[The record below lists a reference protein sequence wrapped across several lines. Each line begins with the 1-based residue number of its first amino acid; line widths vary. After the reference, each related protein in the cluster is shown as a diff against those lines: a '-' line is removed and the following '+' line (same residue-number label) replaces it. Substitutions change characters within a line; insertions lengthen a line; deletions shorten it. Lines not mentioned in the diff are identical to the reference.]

1 MKLGLTGRYQGRDS
15 EPILGVKHDAF
26 FLNIKFTNYS
36 DNGSVHGK
44 LDTDMR
50 IPQPSWRGSKV
61 VLATF
66 YMFNPLHGIE
76 LTEQGVL
83 LGD

>member
-1 MKLGLTGRYQGRDS
+1 
-15 EPILGVKHDAF
+15 
-26 FLNIKFTNYS
+26 
-36 DNGSVHGK
+36 
-44 LDTDMR
+44 MR

-66 YMFNPLHGIE
+66 YMFIVYPGIE

-83 LGD
+83 LGDSVELYLARLEWSRHMH